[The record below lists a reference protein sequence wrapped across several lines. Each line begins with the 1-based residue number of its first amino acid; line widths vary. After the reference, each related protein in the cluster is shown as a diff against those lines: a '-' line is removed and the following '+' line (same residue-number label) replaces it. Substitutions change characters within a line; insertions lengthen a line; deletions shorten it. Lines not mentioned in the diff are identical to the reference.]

1 LLFQL
6 DRLEN
11 EMDLQPI
18 LDGISAKIR
27 PHLSD
32 GRVADYIPAL
42 ARVER
47 EQFGMAIVTCKGEA
61 VQTGAAD
68 TLFSIQS
75 ISKVFTLTLALGK
88 IGNNLWHR
96 VGREP
101 SGSAFNS
108 IMQLETEH
116 GIPRNP
122 LINAGAIVVTDV
134 ILSNRSLIS
143 ENGIGEPG
151 YDAVQEIL
159 DFVRLTAHDP
169 TIAIDREVAESEA
182 AHGFRNAS
190 LANFMKS
197 FGNLENPVERSLRV
211 YFHQCAIAMNCRQL
225 ARAGLF
231 LAAEGRDPISG
242 TKVVSSAR
250 ARRINAIMLTCGH
263 YDASGDF
270 AFKVGLPGKSGV
282 GGGILCIVP
291 DVAAIAVWSP
301 GLNKNGNSHAGTLAL
316 EMLAR
321 ETGWSIF

>member
-1 LLFQL
+1 
-6 DRLEN
+6 
-11 EMDLQPI
+11 MDLQPI
-18 LDGISAKIR
+18 LDGIAEKIG
-27 PHLSD
+27 PHLSE

-47 EQFGMAIVTCKGEA
+47 EQFGMAVITCDGKTAEA
-61 VQTGAAD
+61 GAAD

-75 ISKVFTLTLALGK
+75 ISKVFTLTMALGK
-88 IGNNLWHR
+88 VGNDLWER

-108 IMQLETEH
+108 IIQLEREH

-134 ILSNRSLIS
+134 ILSNRDLIS
-143 ENGIGEPG
+143 EHGIGEPG

-169 TIAIDREVAESEA
+169 KIAIDREVAESEA

-197 FGNLENPVERSLRV
+197 FGNMENPVERALRV

-231 LAAEGRDPISG
+231 LANDGRDPISG
-242 TKVVSSAR
+242 KKVISPAR

-282 GGGILCIVP
+282 GGGILSIVP
-291 DVAAIAVWSP
+291 EVGAVAVWSP

-316 EMLAR
+316 EMLAQ
-321 ETGWSIF
+321 EADWSIF